1 MYGILSERLGTVGA
15 KYDPADPRHAG
26 ANIEALVAGGFIGKS
41 STTKAAKSAKT
52 ETDTDTETETKD

>member
-1 MYGILSERLGTVGA
+1 MYVILSERIGIVGA
-15 KYDPADPRHAG
+15 KYTPADG
-26 ANIEALVAGGFIGKS
+26 TNIDALVAGGFIGKG

>member
-1 MYGILSERLGTVGA
+1 MYVILSERLGTVGA
-15 KYDPADPRHAG
+15 KYTPADG
-26 ANIEALVAGGFIGKS
+26 VNIKALITGGFIGIG

>member
-1 MYGILSERLGTVGA
+1 MYVILSERLGTVGA
-15 KYDPADPRHAG
+15 KYDPADG
-26 ANIEALVAGGFIGKS
+26 VNVEALIAGGFIGIG